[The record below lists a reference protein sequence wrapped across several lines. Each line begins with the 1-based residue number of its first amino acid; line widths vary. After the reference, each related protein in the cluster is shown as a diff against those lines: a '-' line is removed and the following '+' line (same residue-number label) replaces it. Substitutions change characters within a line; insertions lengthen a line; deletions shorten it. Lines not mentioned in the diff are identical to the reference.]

1 MTQGRVTEARDDDD
15 GVTLVELVVAMTIMS
30 IFMSIF
36 TAVAVQMFKFES
48 DTESATSA
56 KTQIHLAFL
65 RLDREIRYASGIS
78 TPTSTFVEY
87 VRTDTQTPQCTEL
100 WLDSA
105 SKALRTRTW
114 SQGSTPA
121 SNWVTLATDASAT
134 TPFTLLPASPP
145 YTTQRLNL
153 TITVGPN
160 GGNGPTRVMN
170 ATFTAQNTTTST
182 SSGTVC
188 TEGRLVP

>member
-1 MTQGRVTEARDDDD
+1 MMDGQDEH

-78 TPTSTFVEY
+78 TPTSAFVEY
-87 VRTDTQTPQCTEL
+87 VRTDTHDPLCSEL
-100 WLDSA
+100 WLDPA
-105 SKALRTRTW
+105 SKALRTRSWT
-114 SQGSTPA
+114 QGTTPA
-121 SNWVTLATDASAT
+121 SNWITLATDATAT
-134 TPFTLLPASPP
+134 TPFTLFAAAPP

-153 TITVGPN
+153 TITIGPN
-160 GGNGPTRVMN
+160 GGNGPSRVMN